1 MSPFENGSQSNSIY
15 NVLDKSVVIR
25 VIILDNVESTR
36 IKTQRDKNPSF
47 NSNLVFDIGERL
59 ADETMTHQND
69 NIYDKGF
76 LKRNPNNKTQFVD
89 SVNLLVQ
96 KEIKQNIYET

>member
-1 MSPFENGSQSNSIY
+1 MDMIH
-15 NVLDKSVVIR
+15 IR
-25 VIILDNVESTR
+25 VIILDHVESTR

-59 ADETMTHQND
+59 ADEIMTHQND

-76 LKRNPNNKTQFVD
+76 PKRNPNNKTQFVD
-89 SVNLLVQ
+89 SVKDKNFYVIDYQTL
-96 KEIKQNIYET
+96 ICTR